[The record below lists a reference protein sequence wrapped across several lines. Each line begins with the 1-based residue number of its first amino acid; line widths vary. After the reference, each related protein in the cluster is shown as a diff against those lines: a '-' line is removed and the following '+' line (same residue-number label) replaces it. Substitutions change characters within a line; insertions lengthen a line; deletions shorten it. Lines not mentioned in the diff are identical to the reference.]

1 MDIKLAERLSKSR
14 FVPKEFRGQP
24 EDLYFVLDF
33 VERLKGE
40 VSLLQAL
47 RGIYFS
53 NGEPSMK
60 AHLLLSIINNEKI
73 SPFKGGITWKVKKTE
88 DDLEVTASVTTKGE
102 VQSETLKLSDAKKAY
117 FRNTIWETHP
127 EYMLKIRTATLL
139 TRTWASYLLTGLSTE
154 DELLDINGNNNNK
167 NSINNYEQVHSLLNK

>member
-60 AHLLLSIINNEKI
+60 AHLLLSLINNEQI
-73 SPFKGGITWKVKKTE
+73 SPFKGGVTWKVNKTE
-88 DDLEVTASVTTKGE
+88 DDLEVTASVETKGE
-102 VQSETLKLSDAKKAY
+102 VQSETLKLSVAKRAY
-117 FRNTIWETHP
+117 FRNNLCRRVSW
-127 EYMLKIRTATLL
+127 
-139 TRTWASYLLTGLSTE
+139 
-154 DELLDINGNNNNK
+154 NNNSSF
-167 NSINNYEQVHSLLNK
+167 NSSCDFGPRCRCLGGRSICWNGYSGNDYGVLLHTLYFN

>member
-60 AHLLLSIINNEKI
+60 AHLLLSLINNEQI
-73 SPFKGGITWKVKKTE
+73 SPFKGGVTWKVNKTE
-88 DDLEVTASVTTKGE
+88 DDLEVTATITRKKGG
-102 VQSETLKLSDAKKAY
+102 VQNETLKLSDAKK
-117 FRNTIWETHP
+117 
-127 EYMLKIRTATLL
+127 
-139 TRTWASYLLTGLSTE
+139 GLF
-154 DELLDINGNNNNK
+154 
-167 NSINNYEQVHSLLNK
+167 